1 MFGHLDQ
8 WAPSVADIL
17 RSVVA
22 IKVTNRS
29 AGGGGVLALRN
40 QSGTRGRDP
49 LSGPGKLALA
59 VAAATLALGAACS
72 SGDDESGSSGDETT
86 SSTSRAT
93 PTPTATQ
100 PTSTTPTT
108 AYSSV
113 EEEIAARYEAF
124 WQARFEANSPPDPE
138 DPDLREYAVGQQ
150 LDQVLQET
158 QAHRAAG
165 TELRR
170 REDRSGIQRIEVVEV
185 TGDTA
190 VVQECFVDDGLVV
203 RSSDGSVVDDAVWT
217 YNVRGEMQRVDG
229 RWRLAKATLVQQWEG
244 VAGCAL
250 SP

>member
-1 MFGHLDQ
+1 M
-8 WAPSVADIL
+8 
-17 RSVVA
+17 
-22 IKVTNRS
+22 
-29 AGGGGVLALRN
+29 ALRE
-40 QSGTRGRDP
+40 QSGKRSRSWT
-49 LSGPGKLALA
+49 PGLALA
-59 VAAATLALGAACS
+59 VAVATLVLGAACS
-72 SGDDESGSSGDETT
+72 SGSDESGPSDDETT

-93 PTPTATQ
+93 PTPTPTPAATE

-108 AYSSV
+108 AYASV

-124 WQARFEANSPPDPE
+124 WQARFDANSPPDPE

-250 SP
+250 AP